1 MHEYSRESIVEEIQR
16 RRISAI
22 IRSDDENVAA
32 DAMRAA
38 IGGGFRMVEFTLT
51 TPGALRLIGEFARD
65 PQLLVG
71 AGTVLTVD
79 QARRAIAAGARF
91 VVSPICDPQIIAAA
105 HELGAVSI
113 PGTFTPTEMMHAHRL
128 GADFVKLF
136 PAPANVADYVRA
148 VLGPL
153 PQLRIF
159 PTAGVTLD
167 SFVEVLRAGA
177 AGVGFVRSLFDPEDL
192 ARRDFKSIE
201 RRAAQIVERLRSIPQ
216 ASGG

>member
-1 MHEYSRESIVEEIQR
+1 
-16 RRISAI
+16 
-22 IRSDDENVAA
+22 
-32 DAMRAA
+32 
-38 IGGGFRMVEFTLT
+38 
-51 TPGALRLIGEFARD
+51 
-65 PQLLVG
+65 
-71 AGTVLTVD
+71 
-79 QARRAIAAGARF
+79 
-91 VVSPICDPQIIAAA
+91 
-105 HELGAVSI
+105 
-113 PGTFTPTEMMHAHRL
+113 MMHAHRL